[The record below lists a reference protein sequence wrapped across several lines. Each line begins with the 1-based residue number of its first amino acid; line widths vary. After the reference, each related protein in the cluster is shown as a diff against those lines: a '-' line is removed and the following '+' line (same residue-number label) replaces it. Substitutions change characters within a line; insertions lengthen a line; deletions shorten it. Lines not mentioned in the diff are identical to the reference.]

1 MLGLVGGTVLLLSLV
16 AGSLVSAWLILMA
29 ARASVALVTVN
40 VATRLPG
47 STAAAAAAEVVTLA
61 VTLLEVL
68 LVKSSL
74 ALQLLCTVA
83 MQMAKLLERRR
94 MSLALVPGQTAQTV
108 TPSGAPA
115 TVNGVLQPP
124 PRHQEH
130 CRQDRPVHILKQRL
144 GGHAASVAGEIS
156 KGGGSKLPG
165 SRAMDASWARA
176 ILPARL
182 QLPPASCA
190 TRTGRCAPLLPADAP
205 RLASLSPR
213 THAPHDGR

>member
-1 MLGLVGGTVLLLSLV
+1 MLGLVGGTALLLSLV

-29 ARASVALVTVN
+29 ARASAALVTVN

-94 MSLALVPGQTAQTV
+94 IPHARDQLSWLCSRDPTDLGIEDLV
-108 TPSGAPA
+108 
-115 TVNGVLQPP
+115 
-124 PRHQEH
+124 
-130 CRQDRPVHILKQRL
+130 
-144 GGHAASVAGEIS
+144 GGTLESDLHSN
-156 KGGGSKLPG
+156 LWDPHY
-165 SRAMDASWARA
+165 
-176 ILPARL
+176 
-182 QLPPASCA
+182 
-190 TRTGRCAPLLPADAP
+190 TRRCL
-205 RLASLSPR
+205 
-213 THAPHDGR
+213 